1 MKGGPEGDQ
10 GDEIP
15 ACRRLFF
22 FVLFPSGSDPPATF
36 ARHPA
41 LESTDP
47 NPADTPSPAGA
58 RPCRVAVVEDL
69 DGVREE
75 LVRLLDSLEGFV
87 CIQACASGEDALRRL
102 PGLRPDIVLMDIYL
116 SRMSGIECTARLKE
130 LLPAC
135 QIVILTASDD
145 EELVFPALEAG
156 ADGYLLKHCRP
167 EELFRGLL
175 EVRQGGVPMTS
186 GIARRVA
193 EFFRRRTKPTEET
206 RRLSQRETEV
216 LGLIARGLGN
226 KEIADRLSLSVET
239 IRSYLKTIYE
249 KMHVHSR
256 AEAVAKYITG
266 GESGGRRPTR

>member
-1 MKGGPEGDQ
+1 MFGAGLS
-10 GDEIP
+10 
-15 ACRRLFF
+15 RL
-22 FVLFPSGSDPPATF
+22 LYLSSPGLTFPDSSD
-36 ARHPA
+36 ARV
-41 LESTDP
+41 
-47 NPADTPSPAGA
+47 A
-58 RPCRVAVVEDL
+58 RPCRVAVVEDM
-69 DGVREE
+69 DGVRAE

-87 CIQACASGEDALRRL
+87 CVQACASGEEAVKRL
-102 PGLRPDIVLMDIYL
+102 PFLNPDVVLMDIYL

-130 LLPAC
+130 LIPSCL
-135 QIVILTASDD
+135 IVILTASDD

-167 EELFRGLL
+167 EELRRGLID
-175 EVRQGGVPMTS
+175 VRQGGVPMTS

-193 EFFRRRTKPTEET
+193 EFFRRRAKPADES

-226 KEIADRLSLSVET
+226 KEIAERLSLSVET
-239 IRSYLKTIYE
+239 IRSYLKNIYE

-266 GESGGRRPTR
+266 GGEARLPPG

>member
-1 MKGGPEGDQ
+1 MD
-10 GDEIP
+10 
-15 ACRRLFF
+15 A
-22 FVLFPSGSDPPATF
+22 PP
-36 ARHPA
+36 
-41 LESTDP
+41 LESP
-47 NPADTPSPAGA
+47 VSNGPAGA
-58 RPCRVAVVEDL
+58 GSCRVAVVEDIE
-69 DGVREE
+69 GVRTE
-75 LVRLLDSLEGFV
+75 LVRLLDSMQGFV
-87 CIQACASGEDALRRL
+87 CVQACASGEEALKRL
-102 PGLRPDIVLMDIYL
+102 PALRPDLVLMDVYL
-116 SRMSGIECTARLKE
+116 SRMTGIECTARLKE

-135 QIVILTASDD
+135 QIVILTSSDD

-167 EELFRGLL
+167 EELRRGLL
-175 EVRQGGVPMTS
+175 DVRQGGVPMTS

-193 EFFRRRTKPTEET
+193 EFFRRRSKPSDES

-239 IRSYLKTIYE
+239 IRSYLKNIYE

-266 GESGGRRPTR
+266 GGGGGRLPPG